1 MSDIYKTI
9 EEIGIIPVIKLK
21 NVEDAVPLAK
31 ALVQGG
37 IPIAE
42 VTFRAEGAAQVI
54 SAMAQQVPEITV
66 GAGTVLT
73 KAQADEAIAAGAKFI
88 VSPGLNPTV
97 VSYVLEKGIPMI
109 PGCMTPSE
117 IEAALEMGLD
127 KLKFF
132 PAEASGGMKMIK
144 AMSGPYGGVRF
155 IPTGGISPANLE
167 TYLSS
172 DKILAVGGSWMVKED
187 LLNAK
192 AFDEITRLCREAV
205 QIKKN
210 VR

>member
-1 MSDIYKTI
+1 MDIFKII

-21 NVEDAVPLAK
+21 NTEDAEPLGR
-31 ALVQGG
+31 ALVRGG
-37 IPIAE
+37 IPVAE
-42 VTFRAEGAAQVI
+42 VTFRAEGAAKVI
-54 SAMAQQVPEITV
+54 KTMSEQVPELIV

-88 VSPGLNPTV
+88 VAPGFNRNV
-97 VSYVLEKGIPMI
+97 VTHVLDRGIPMI

-117 IEAALEMGLD
+117 IEQALELGLD

-155 IPTGGISPANLE
+155 IPTGGIGPSNLE
-167 TYLSS
+167 SYLSS
-172 DKILAVGGSWMVKED
+172 DKILAVGGSWMVKES
-187 LLNAK
+187 LLESGD
-192 AFDEITRLCREAV
+192 FDEITRLCSEAV
-205 QIKKN
+205 RIKEKT
-210 VR
+210 R